1 MLKVGFKLRYLTN
14 VGFCADTGGRG
25 FLLPTA
31 IAVRGDGR
39 IFVTSHGSIVHKQV
53 VGIQVV
59 TRDHEYI
66 GKIGGFGDQP
76 GQMVSPSSLALD
88 SYDNLYLSDNVLN
101 RITVFDKTGNL
112 ISTWGI
118 KGDGIGQFDGPS
130 GLVID
135 IEGNVVVVDHKNN
148 RIQKFTKD
156 GKFMGFWGSFGIR
169 DGQFNLPWGI
179 CKDESGNLYVADWRN
194 DRIQKFT
201 TDGEFISKFGSSGNG
216 DVQLSRPSD
225 VAVDSDANMYIADWG
240 NQRVQVLNPNGNFLM
255 TLRGNADLNPW
266 ASEYLK
272 AQADEDRARSTFV
285 PIFDVDTDDSHEV
298 SARTEPYFWDPVS
311 LDLDKDNRL
320 YALETC
326 RHRFQIYE
334 RY

>member
-1 MLKVGFKLRYLTN
+1 MLKADFKLHYSTN

-31 IAVRGDGR
+31 IAVRSDGR
-39 IFVTSHGSIVHKQV
+39 IFVASHSSRIQRHV

-59 TRDHEYI
+59 TRTHDYI
-66 GKIGGFGDQP
+66 GKIGGYGTEV

-88 SYDNLYLSDNVLN
+88 SADNLYLSDNVLN
-101 RITVFDKTGNL
+101 RITVFDKVGDL
-112 ISTWGI
+112 ISTWGT

-156 GKFMGFWGSFGIR
+156 GKFMGFWGMFGIR

-179 CKDESGNLYVADWRN
+179 SKDSLGNLYVADWRN

-201 TDGEFISKFGSSGNG
+201 TDGEFISKFGSSGNRDG
-216 DVQLSRPSD
+216 DLFRPSD
-225 VAVDSDANMYIADWG
+225 VAVDSDGNMYVADWG
-240 NQRVQVLNPNGNFLM
+240 NQRVQVLSSNGTFITN
-255 TLRGNADLNPW
+255 LRGEADLNPW
-266 ASEYLK
+266 AAEYMQ

-285 PIFDVDTDDSHEV
+285 PVFDVDTDDPHEV
-298 SARTEPYFWDPVS
+298 SARIEPYFWDPVS
-311 LDLDKDNRL
+311 VDLDKDNRL
-320 YALETC
+320 YVLETC

-334 RY
+334 RH